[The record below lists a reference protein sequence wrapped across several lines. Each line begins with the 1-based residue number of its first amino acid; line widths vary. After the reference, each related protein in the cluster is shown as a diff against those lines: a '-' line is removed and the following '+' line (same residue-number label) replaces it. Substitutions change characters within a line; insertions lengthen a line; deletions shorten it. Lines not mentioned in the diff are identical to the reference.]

1 MATQKT
7 TRGGRPRVPSST
19 PAAFLVAR
27 RMEEELRCPGCKQ
40 FVEDPVLL
48 PCAHSYCRK
57 CALKAQQRTSASM
70 LSPQCS
76 SAASDTISLCVS
88 DQDQESDKLSVFSET
103 DSGVVLCGRSSRPC
117 SILGTS
123 SSILSRVPTIL
134 TPSTS
139 GYSVVCGAC
148 QKPAFFADD
157 QAILNAPTN
166 DALLRVIRRYRSQ
179 NPEHGQRATVTPDR
193 VPDCQMCDSGSE
205 KPSSVFCEQCDVYYC
220 TPCQTVLHPPKGPL
234 MKHQLTPA
242 NARRTPAATSAEKES
257 KCAFHENELLT
268 MFCAV
273 CKSAVCCMCLQEV
286 RHQNHDVHSLQ
297 NTCKAQKSELSQT
310 LQLLSEKA
318 RSATEDI
325 QKLKL
330 CHEKI
335 NTSSSDF
342 KTNVTVQIDSLIQ
355 QLQER
360 KAQLLDFVD
369 RERDYKKRIL
379 KEQISRCTSQ
389 LSRTTALI
397 QFCIEVLKEPDP
409 AVYMQI
415 GGALLNRATSQ
426 EFLWHKE
433 MRTKPDVEPEI
444 VLNLDTKHL
453 QYAIQNLDF
462 AQLKVS
468 AVSGKIRGDSS
479 RVPAPPSFDTSECSA
494 ENNSVT
500 VVWRSM
506 HDGCAVDGF
515 ILEIDSGRED
525 GVFKEVYCGTE
536 RICTIDGLHFDTYY
550 NARVKAFN
558 AAGESAYSECICL
571 QTAPVAWFQLSKSPS
586 QTEML
591 LSNDCSTLSASS
603 ADYRTV
609 LGSVAFSR
617 GLHYWEVTVEAHHGN
632 ADIVVGIAQPSV
644 NRNIMLG
651 KDLHGWSTYVDGER
665 SWFLHNETHHGRLAS
680 GVARGAVIGVLMD
693 CDKGCLSFFIND
705 VPLVF
710 EGRPQAF
717 RNMPRGLYYP
727 AFSINRNSSIS
738 IQTGLTPPSAQLRVE

>member
-1 MATQKT
+1 MSVSRNPPTA
-7 TRGGRPRVPSST
+7 
-19 PAAFLVAR
+19 PAALDVAR
-27 RMEEELRCPGCKQ
+27 RKMEEELKCPCCKK
-40 FVEDPVLL
+40 FVDDPILL

-57 CALKAQQRTSASM
+57 CALKSQQRASTSL

-103 DSGVVLCGRSSRPC
+103 DSGVVLCGRNSRPC

-139 GYSVVCGAC
+139 GYTVICASC
-148 QKPAFFADD
+148 QKPSFYADD
-157 QAILNAPTN
+157 QAILSVPTN
-166 DALLRVIRRYRSQ
+166 EALLRVIKRYRAQ
-179 NPEHGQRATVTPDR
+179 NPENSQMITVTPDR
-193 VPDCQMCDSGSE
+193 IPNCQMCDKGSE
-205 KPSSVFCEQCDVYYC
+205 NVDGLLRAMRR
-220 TPCQTVLHPPKGPL
+220 VLLLPVPER
-234 MKHQLTPA
+234 LTPS
-242 NARRTPAATSAEKES
+242 NARRLPVATPAEKES
-257 KCAFHENELLT
+257 KCAFHENEILT
-268 MFCAV
+268 MFCVV
-273 CKSAVCCMCLQEV
+273 CKSAVCCMCLQEI
-286 RHQNHDVHSLQ
+286 RHQNHEVHSLH
-297 NTCKAQKSELSQT
+297 NTCKSQKSELSQT

-325 QKLKL
+325 TKLKH
-330 CHEKI
+330 CQEKI

-360 KAQLLDFVD
+360 KTKLLEFVD
-369 RERDYKKRIL
+369 KERDYKKRIL
-379 KEQISRCTSQ
+379 KDQISRCTSQ
-389 LSRTTALI
+389 FSRTTALI

-415 GGALLNRATSQ
+415 GGALLNRTTSQ

-462 AQLKVS
+462 AQLKAS
-468 AVSGKIRGDSS
+468 AASGKIRGDSS
-479 RVPAPPSFDTSECSA
+479 RVPSPPVFETSECSA

-500 VVWRSM
+500 VVWRSP
-506 HDGCAVDGF
+506 HDGCAVDGY
-515 ILEIDSGRED
+515 ILEIDTGRD
-525 GVFKEVYCGTE
+525 DSVFKEVYCGTE
-536 RICTIDGLHFDTYY
+536 TICTIDGLHFDTYY
-550 NARVKAFN
+550 NARVKSFN
-558 AAGESAYSECICL
+558 SAGESPYGDSICL

-586 QTEML
+586 QTEMI
-591 LSNDCSTLSASS
+591 LSNDCSTLGASS
-603 ADYRTV
+603 SDYRTV

-617 GLHYWEVTVEAHHGN
+617 GVHYWEVSVEAHHGN
-632 ADIVVGIAQPSV
+632 ADIVVGVAQPSV

-651 KDLHGWSTYVDGER
+651 KDLHGWSMYVDGER
-665 SWFLHNETHHGRLAS
+665 SWFLHNETHHGRLNS
-680 GVARGAVIGVLMD
+680 GVSRGAVIGVSID
-693 CDKGCLSFFIND
+693 CDKGALSFFVND
-705 VPLVF
+705 VPLVI

-727 AFSINRNSSIS
+727 AFSVNRNSSITVH
-738 IQTGLTPPSAQLRVE
+738 TGLSPPASSRSSVE

>member
-1 MATQKT
+1 MATP
-7 TRGGRPRVPSST
+7 RSAGGPPRVPST
-19 PAAFLVAR
+19 APAALHVAR
-27 RMEEELRCPGCKQ
+27 RMEEELRCPSCKK
-40 FVEDPVLL
+40 FVEDPILL
-48 PCAHSYCRK
+48 PCAHSHCRR
-57 CALKAQQRTSASM
+57 CALKAQQRTSTSM

-103 DSGVVLCGRSSRPC
+103 DSGVVLCGRNSRPC
-117 SILGTS
+117 SILG

-139 GYSVVCGAC
+139 GYSVVCAAC

-166 DALLRVIRRYRSQ
+166 EALLRVIKRYRSQ
-179 NPEHGQRATVTPDR
+179 NPEHGQRATATPDR

-205 KPSSVFCEQCDVYYC
+205 QPASVFCEQCDVYYC
-220 TPCQTVLHPPKGPL
+220 APCQTVLHPPKGPL
-234 MKHQLTPA
+234 KKHQLTSA
-242 NARRTPAATSAEKES
+242 NARRTPATTSAEKES
-257 KCAFHENELLT
+257 KCAYHENEVLT

-273 CKSAVCCMCLQEV
+273 CKTAVCCMCLHEV

-297 NTCKAQKSELSQT
+297 STCKAQKSELSQT

-325 QKLKL
+325 QKLKH

-342 KTNVTVQIDSLIQ
+342 KTSVTVQIDSLIQ

-389 LSRTTALI
+389 LARTTALI

-415 GGALLNRATSQ
+415 GGALLNRTTSQ

-462 AQLKVS
+462 AQLKAG

-479 RVPAPPSFDTSECSA
+479 RVPSPPNFDTAGCSA

-500 VVWRSM
+500 VVWRTM
-506 HDGCAVDGF
+506 NDGCAVDGY

-536 RICTIDGLHFDTYY
+536 TICTIDGLHFDTYY

-558 AAGESAYSECICL
+558 AAGESPYGELICL

-591 LSNDCSTLSASS
+591 LSNECSTLSASS
-603 ADYRTV
+603 TDYRTV

-617 GLHYWEVTVEAHHGN
+617 GVHYWEATVEAHHGN
-632 ADIVVGIAQPSV
+632 ADIVVGVAQPSV

-651 KDLHGWSTYVDGER
+651 KDLHGWSMYVDGER
-665 SWFLHNETHHGRLAS
+665 SWFLHNETHHGRVAS

-693 CDKGCLSFFIND
+693 CDKGSLSFFIND
-705 VPLVF
+705 VPLLF

-738 IQTGLTPPSAQLRVE
+738 IHTGLSPPSAQSVE